1 MSLKVTQTSI
11 PIDFNHQTDPNLI
24 KTINLAPYSLN
35 NLGHFKVQSSRQ
47 YLHYPY
53 IYHEIR
59 FCFATFQILALFYD
73 QFQSD
78 SYMSFRNVNTRYK
91 LEQAWNIWISLF
103 NLPRFSSNSACIPSE
118 HEKQG
123 HLLSNTIKNNFWSSN
138 WKSWGGQGHLQYEK
152 FTIKNC

>member
-35 NLGHFKVQSSRQ
+35 NLGHFKVEQRRQ
-47 YLHYPY
+47 YLHHPY
-53 IYHEIR
+53 IYHKIR
-59 FCFATFQILALFYD
+59 YCLATFQILTLYHFDYD

-91 LEQAWNIWISLF
+91 LEQAWNI
-103 NLPRFSSNSACIPSE
+103 
-118 HEKQG
+118 
-123 HLLSNTIKNNFWSSN
+123 
-138 WKSWGGQGHLQYEK
+138 
-152 FTIKNC
+152 

>member
-59 FCFATFQILALFYD
+59 FCFATFQILALFND
-73 QFQSD
+73 
-78 SYMSFRNVNTRYK
+78 
-91 LEQAWNIWISLF
+91 NIILITTNF
-103 NLPRFSSNSACIPSE
+103 NQIHICHSGMLIRGIN
-118 HEKQG
+118 
-123 HLLSNTIKNNFWSSN
+123 
-138 WKSWGGQGHLQYEK
+138 
-152 FTIKNC
+152 